1 MLADGFSPASEFIAA
16 GSARSQNGR
25 LRMPLKSGPLKMPD
39 PPKKKRP
46 AKPASIE
53 LAPRARLELAT

>member
-39 PPKKKRP
+39 PPQKKEAGKTG
-46 AKPASIE
+46 
-53 LAPRARLELAT
+53 LD